1 MLVEPGKAA
10 RPVEMKNDLHEMQ
23 QMVGGPIQALY
34 PWEEPVAIVCNDEGK
49 NMGLPLNRVL
59 ENYDIIAGAFFVC
72 GIQGENFSS
81 LTEKQMQKYQ
91 QMFLSPEKFIQTP
104 EGLLCIRINP
114 VVNPKPKSPRIMK
127 DKGECHESIL
137 YRRICYGRASG

>member
-1 MLVEPGKAA
+1 MRVLLVEPGKAA

-34 PWEEPVAIVCNDEGK
+34 PWEEPVAIVCNDEEK

-114 VVNPKPKSPRIMK
+114 VVSPKPKTKKPPN
-127 DKGECHESIL
+127 HE
-137 YRRICYGRASG
+137 R

>member
-1 MLVEPGKAA
+1 
-10 RPVEMKNDLHEMQ
+10 MKNDLHEMQ

-81 LTEKQMQKYQ
+81 LTENAEVSADV
-91 QMFLSPEKFIQTP
+91 F
-104 EGLLCIRINP
+104 
-114 VVNPKPKSPRIMK
+114 KP
-127 DKGECHESIL
+127 
-137 YRRICYGRASG
+137 

>member
-1 MLVEPGKAA
+1 
-10 RPVEMKNDLHEMQ
+10 MKNDLHEMQ

-81 LTEKQMQKYQ
+81 LTEKPAATR
-91 QMFLSPEKFIQTP
+91 FLAIYRAMYAPERSTLVASLPEKAP
-104 EGLLCIRINP
+104 P
-114 VVNPKPKSPRIMK
+114 P
-127 DKGECHESIL
+127 
-137 YRRICYGRASG
+137 

>member
-49 NMGLPLNRVL
+49 NMGGVPCGTPPGFMLPLFLPAVTN
-59 ENYDIIAGAFFVC
+59 
-72 GIQGENFSS
+72 
-81 LTEKQMQKYQ
+81 MQEHKATQ
-91 QMFLSPEKFIQTP
+91 NDS
-104 EGLLCIRINP
+104 
-114 VVNPKPKSPRIMK
+114 
-127 DKGECHESIL
+127 
-137 YRRICYGRASG
+137 A

>member
-1 MLVEPGKAA
+1 MLHITKNYALQILCGEPHK
-10 RPVEMKNDLHEMQ
+10 
-23 QMVGGPIQALY
+23 I
-34 PWEEPVAIVCNDEGK
+34 CNDEGK

-114 VVNPKPKSPRIMK
+114 VVSPKPKTKKPPN
-127 DKGECHESIL
+127 HE
-137 YRRICYGRASG
+137 R

>member
-1 MLVEPGKAA
+1 MRVLLVEPGKAA

-34 PWEEPVAIVCNDEGK
+34 PWEEPVAIVCNDEGE

-104 EGLLCIRINP
+104 EGLLYIRINP
-114 VVNPKPKSPRIMK
+114 VVSPKPKTKKPPN
-127 DKGECHESIL
+127 HE
-137 YRRICYGRASG
+137 R

>member
-104 EGLLCIRINP
+104 GRAFVYPNKP
-114 VVNPKPKSPRIMK
+114 GGKPKTQNQKAP
-127 DKGECHESIL
+127 ES
-137 YRRICYGRASG
+137 